1 MAKEEIKVT
10 GRADAWI
17 EFTEKDPYHKKG
29 HREAVHPLVAEKL
42 IAKGFAVKA
51 KPAKEE

>member
-1 MAKEEIKVT
+1 MSKEEKKVT
-10 GRADAWI
+10 GLADMWI

-29 HREAVHPLVAEKL
+29 QREAVHALVAEKL